1 MPWDTVVF
9 LLCFFYAT
17 FQPAV
22 GEGVAFVELE
32 IAFVRKET
40 ATVVWG
46 DAFDSVSCNKC
57 SREVNEVLPP
67 RLKRDTLVPYHGK
80 LSWLA
85 DEQLEGDVLL
95 GQGAQGQ
102 RVRVEVQPESQSVPD
117 SLLRLQL
124 LGCFTPLQLFHQ
136 VLVF

>member
-1 MPWDTVVF
+1 MPRDAVVF

-17 FQPAV
+17 FQPTV

-40 ATVVWG
+40 ATVLWG
-46 DAFDSVSCNKC
+46 NVFDSVCCNKC

-80 LSWLA
+80 LSRLA
-85 DEQLEGDVLL
+85 DEQPEGVELL
-95 GQGAQGQ
+95 VKSAQGHQ
-102 RVRVEVQPESQSVPD
+102 LEWRSTV
-117 SLLRLQL
+117 SLSPFLA
-124 LGCFTPLQLFHQ
+124 PS
-136 VLVF
+136 